1 MKPISLIKLLTL
13 ASFFALGTTVFAAD
27 DGETKDAC
35 RLRISKD
42 ATKKAEIN
50 ATCSRTSYTDPTTG
64 DSKERASTPKELA
77 ACNKAE
83 LAALLSAECDDKE
96 SQKDKNAACK
106 TALEKYDNAMK
117 ETDAECERLG
127 GGTSAECRRKAR
139 ECSAGLN
146 GGIDSE
152 DGDSA
157 VASLTNLINVYG
169 KMQNGG
175 APNVAEGCVTDD
187 VDAAKRE
194 EERIDDKITRLREE
208 TQDIKEKAVA
218 VDKELAEKKQDV
230 EKEMLDVEKDAE
242 KDKFQKLTKNQEDA
256 GRMQKAIMNSEKKR
270 RDNILRIA
278 DKNVEIA
285 NFTFAH
291 QKLNL
296 ALSDSRITKECR
308 DKSVAAMNLK
318 LKGTIDPK
326 SGKEIRP
333 KFTARESLQFK
344 KDLKSEESNC
354 IQERALQRVETTKAL
369 VDQKRKVKVEIDTLT
384 ASNVDEEKA
393 IASEIK
399 QMEALKTI
407 AADEEA
413 KAIEA
418 KTKKLNSLN
427 KSVTDMEKYVTDKK
441 KNYDEKTK
449 AKNDL
454 IDKLQL
460 DRQNVKPKFKKVIST
475 VETSGRSASAYLNQC
490 CNFSDSKENHSDC
503 SRVLTDEPAGRTTK
517 SKVKPAKIK

>member
-1 MKPISLIKLLTL
+1 MRAVSLIKLLTL
-13 ASFFALGTTVFAAD
+13 ASFFVLGVGAEAQSCDNPLSINLRTNCETQFKDDAAKIK
-27 DGETKDAC
+27 TC
-35 RLRISKD
+35 SSSLNCLQ
-42 ATKKAEIN
+42 TKKEEDDKAKQDKKDEEAE
-50 ATCSRTSYTDPTTG
+50 
-64 DSKERASTPKELA
+64 KEKFTIK
-77 ACNKAE
+77 CD
-83 LAALLSAECDDKE
+83 AALS
-96 SQKDKNAACK
+96 
-106 TALEKYDNAMK
+106 KYDTAMK
-117 ETDAECERLG
+117 DTDSECERLG
-127 GGTSAECRRKAR
+127 GGSSIECRRKAK
-139 ECSAGLN
+139 ECAAGLS
-146 GGIDSE
+146 GGLDSS

-157 VASLTNLINVYG
+157 VQSITNLINVYG

-175 APNVAEGCVTDD
+175 ATNVAEGCVTDD

-218 VDKELAEKKQDV
+218 TDKELAEKKQDV

-242 KDKFQKLTKNQEDA
+242 KEKFQKLTKNQEDA

-278 DKNVEIA
+278 DLNVEIA

-318 LKGTIDPK
+318 VKGTIDPK

-333 KFTARESLQFK
+333 KFTQRESMQFK
-344 KDLKSEESNC
+344 KDLRQEESNC
-354 IQERALQRVETTKAL
+354 IQERALQRLETTKAL
-369 VDQKRKVKVEIDTLT
+369 VDQKRKVKVQIDSLS

-393 IASEIK
+393 IATEIK
-399 QMEALKTI
+399 QMDALKAI

-427 KSVTDMEKYVTDKK
+427 KTVTDMEKYVADKK
-441 KNYDEKTK
+441 KSYDEKTK

-475 VETSGRSASAYLNQC
+475 VESSGRAASTYLNMC
-490 CNFSDSKENHSDC
+490 CNFKDKNDNHTDC
-503 SRVLTDEPAGRTTK
+503 TRVSTDEPEGITSKTK
-517 SKVKPAKIK
+517 ISKPGKVK